1 MRCSRTPETYIG
13 GTTMH
18 QITIAALASTAL
30 FAGLAQSASAADMRA
45 PYRQP
50 APPPAPVFTWT
61 GFYFGGH
68 GGCAHDRKNYTPG
81 PFPTHDLGAFTLDT
95 ANGGGCYGGV

>member
-1 MRCSRTPETYIG
+1 MRCRRALQIYIG
-13 GTTMH
+13 GTTMR

-30 FAGLAQSASAADMRA
+30 FAGLAQSVSAADMRV

-61 GFYFGGH
+61 GFYVGGH
-68 GGCAHDRKNYTPG
+68 GGCAQDRKNYTPG
-81 PFPTHDLGAFTLDT
+81 PFRTDDLGPFTLDT
-95 ANGGGCYGGV
+95 ANGGGC